1 MAQIG
6 NFNAG
11 EVNPNAGFDPI
22 PPGTY
27 VMKITN
33 SDVRSAKSNPAN
45 KYIWLEHT
53 ILEGEYKGRLL
64 FNNLNYINTSVT
76 AANIAAATLSQL
88 CRAVGKMQI
97 GDTVELHGI
106 PFQAQVS
113 IDTKGD
119 KPQNR
124 IDKYLFE
131 ETNAATTQATRQAT
145 VAAGASAAAPWAR

>member
-6 NFNAG
+6 NFNA
-11 EVNPNAGFDPI
+11 EDVNPNAGFEPI
-22 PPGTY
+22 PPGNY
-27 VMKITN
+27 VMKISN
-33 SDVRSAKSNPAN
+33 SDVRSAKANPAN

-53 ILEGEYKGRLL
+53 ILEGQYAGRLL
-64 FNNLNYINTSVT
+64 FNNLNYINTNVT

-97 GDTVELHGI
+97 ADTAELHGI

-119 KPQNR
+119 RPQNR
-124 IDKYLFE
+124 IDKYLYE
-131 ETNAATTQATRQAT
+131 ESSAATSQATAQAAVT
-145 VAAGASAAAPWAR
+145 ASNGGAAPWAR